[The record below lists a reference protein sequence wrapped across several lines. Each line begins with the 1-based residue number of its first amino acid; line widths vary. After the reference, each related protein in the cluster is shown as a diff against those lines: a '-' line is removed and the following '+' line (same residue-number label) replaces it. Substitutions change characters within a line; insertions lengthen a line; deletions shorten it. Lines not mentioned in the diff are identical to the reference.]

1 MVDKYHKTA
10 TTLIKGAK
18 TLDRKYYTNK
28 NIFDLELKNIFYK
41 NYLYYF
47 GTIFSIKDFNK
58 WV

>member
-18 TLDRKYYTNK
+18 TLDRKYYTDK

-41 NYLYYF
+41 NWL
-47 GTIFSIKDFNK
+47 
-58 WV
+58 